1 MFIPAIVGVVPDQ
14 MVQALTAFMDFC
26 YLARRSSHTDETLG
40 AMERSLKR
48 FHLYREVFREE
59 GIRANFSLP
68 RQHALVHYVMAIR
81 RFGSPNG
88 LCTSITESKHIEAV
102 KKPWRA
108 SSKFHPLQQILCTN
122 VRMAKLAAAR
132 AVFAARRM
140 LQGGERDAARKLMGL
155 ADESG
160 DDVDQEDDG
169 LREVYEAGGRVL
181 DVSDVEDEAS
191 APSAKLAVKAGELC
205 PVL

>member
-1 MFIPAIVGVVPDQ
+1 
-14 MVQALTAFMDFC
+14 MVQSIAALLDFA
-26 YLARRSSHTDETLG
+26 YLARRSEHDTFTLNAMQAALAYFHDLRQVFIETG
-40 AMERSLKR
+40 VRPTG
-48 FHLYREVFREE
+48 F
-59 GIRANFSLP
+59 NLP
-68 RQHALVHYVMAIR
+68 RQHALVHYVAAIQK
-81 RFGSPNG
+81 FGSPNG
-88 LCTSITESKHIEAV
+88 LCSSITESKHIEAV
-102 KKPWRA
+102 KKLWRA

-205 PVL
+205 PGL